1 MDTDIS
7 HSHINNRQYS
17 ERYKYIDYAKA
28 LLILLVVLGHSG
40 FPFTS
45 FIYLFHMAAFFMIS
59 GFLYKSDDGNLF
71 YNVIKRIR
79 TLYLPFIMYNFIFLV
94 LYNKFIDLRIYNS
107 SATKYNLGDLF
118 YRVIDIMTFGSYGE
132 NLLGAFWYIVVLF
145 EVTII
150 YALINAI
157 SLKSRRR
164 EYITLF
170 LVMLIYALGI
180 ISLLYGIHLP
190 RNLNTATFV
199 LPLFYLG
206 NTFAKY
212 EDKVPMKRIV
222 FIGSLILLIIM
233 NRIGKI
239 NIGQNIYTNQ
249 FFYLVSSISGFYM
262 VIYISKVL
270 ASKFDM
276 AVVGYIG
283 RNTFVILAYHFLS
296 FKLASVL
303 YIYLNSYDITRLSEF
318 PILSPEEPYGW
329 VLYTIIG
336 LLVPLVLKWIYEKVK
351 IRIARL
357 LTLKE

>member
-1 MDTDIS
+1 
-7 HSHINNRQYS
+7 
-17 ERYKYIDYAKA
+17 
-28 LLILLVVLGHSG
+28 
-40 FPFTS
+40 
-45 FIYLFHMAAFFMIS
+45 
-59 GFLYKSDDGNLF
+59 
-71 YNVIKRIR
+71 
-79 TLYLPFIMYNFIFLV
+79 V